1 MIHCSVVFLH
11 LRCLPLPRSFSGDPA
26 SLTGLG
32 ILLSRRSP
40 TSSSSSS
47 TSSSASG
54 RDVDNALAYFEK
66 AAKKGYMEAFYQM
79 GMLHLELGEEAGEE
93 EREGVPSG
101 TSEGMCLFL

>member
-1 MIHCSVVFLH
+1 
-11 LRCLPLPRSFSGDPA
+11 
-26 SLTGLG
+26 
-32 ILLSRRSP
+32 
-40 TSSSSSS
+40 
-47 TSSSASG
+47 
-54 RDVDNALAYFEK
+54 VDNALAYFEK